1 MENRDPK
8 NVHLM
13 RPNDLKYVAE
23 RVGLINDLCG
33 EREVKMAF
41 NLSKEPIVD
50 EISNEDIMKIRYL
63 EFLEAFA
70 RIADKSSIPQFT
82 KVI

>member
-1 MENRDPK
+1 
-8 NVHLM
+8 
-13 RPNDLKYVAE
+13 VAE

-50 EISNEDIMKIRYL
+50 EVTTDAIMKIKYF

-70 RIADKSSIPQFT
+70 RIADKSSLPRFT
-82 KVI
+82 RDDKWNPKINCDEKGKEKRR

>member
-1 MENRDPK
+1 
-8 NVHLM
+8 
-13 RPNDLKYVAE
+13 VAE

-50 EISNEDIMKIRYL
+50 EVTTDAIMKIKYF

-70 RIADKSSIPQFT
+70 RIADKSSLPRFT
-82 KVI
+82 RVKFIFALFLAAL